1 MELNWRGMD
10 RLAPEGQ
17 ARPVAKT
24 WNHCS
29 SGTQNSDSEVGKEG
43 DVGNRENLVLSVSVP

>member
-1 MELNWRGMD
+1 MD